1 MADIEK
7 SLPVTTS
14 PTASIDNGNVVPY
27 IDPQH
32 EKRTLRKFD
41 LCVLPQMMIL
51 ILIAYLDRSNIGN
64 AVVFG
69 FEEGLS
75 LHGHQFNDIS
85 TVFYATYVLFEVPWV
100 MAVKRWGA
108 NNVLALALISW
119 SVVTL
124 ATGFIQNYTQ
134 AIVMRLLLG
143 AAEAGLFPA
152 LSFIISTIWDRKR
165 CAKRICLL
173 YMSSTLSG
181 AFGGLIAY
189 GIQTM
194 GDQRGIAA
202 WRWLFIVEG
211 AVSVV
216 ICGIAWFTLPTS
228 AEKAWFLNDQD
239 RELMQARKVR
249 EAIYKGPDHFDWKYA
264 KQAFMDPFVYAAALL
279 LFCSSVPLFGFVS
292 KAILLY
298 ADSELTSTR
307 EHSYLPSSQAWV
319 TPDWKPTTSP
329 SHVTSLQQSP

>member
-1 MADIEK
+1 MHSLYTTFLGACWSMKRLEPTFKMSDIEK
-7 SLPVTTS
+7 NEDSPNSPAVSVDHGQTT
-14 PTASIDNGNVVPY
+14 PY
-27 IDPQH
+27 IDSDQ
-32 EKRTLRKFD
+32 EKRTPRKFD
-41 LCVLPQMMIL
+41 LFVLPQMMIL

-69 FEEGLS
+69 FEEGLD
-75 LHGHQFNDIS
+75 LYGHQFNDIS
-85 TVFYATYVLFEVPWV
+85 TMFYPTYVLFEVPWV
-100 MAVKRWGA
+100 VAVKRWGA

-124 ATGFIQNYTQ
+124 GTGFIQNYSQ

-202 WRWLFIVEG
+202 WRWLFIIEG
-211 AVSVV
+211 AISIV
-216 ICGIAWFTLPTS
+216 ICGIAWFTLPNS
-228 AEKAWFLNDQD
+228 AEKAWFLTAED
-239 RELMQARKVR
+239 RELMEARKIR
-249 EAIYKGPDHFDWKYA
+249 EAIYKGPDKFQWRYA
-264 KQAFMDPFVYAAALL
+264 RQAFTDPFVYAAALL
-279 LFCSSVPLFGFVS
+279 LFCSSIPLFGFVS
-292 KAILLY
+292 C
-298 ADSELTSTR
+298 
-307 EHSYLPSSQAWV
+307 
-319 TPDWKPTTSP
+319 
-329 SHVTSLQQSP
+329 